1 MCAPHVPTPAGR
13 ADSAGELPPG
23 AAGGEDDGSRG
34 TIGPKLRQGLDPRP
48 ERRRTRGSRE
58 PGTGQPE
65 RTADDGGEAM
75 TAAIRSIGRVT
86 AARAAGAKVLFRAG
100 VEPAEG
106 G

>member
-1 MCAPHVPTPAGR
+1 
-13 ADSAGELPPG
+13 
-23 AAGGEDDGSRG
+23 
-34 TIGPKLRQGLDPRP
+34 
-48 ERRRTRGSRE
+48 
-58 PGTGQPE
+58 
-65 RTADDGGEAM
+65 M